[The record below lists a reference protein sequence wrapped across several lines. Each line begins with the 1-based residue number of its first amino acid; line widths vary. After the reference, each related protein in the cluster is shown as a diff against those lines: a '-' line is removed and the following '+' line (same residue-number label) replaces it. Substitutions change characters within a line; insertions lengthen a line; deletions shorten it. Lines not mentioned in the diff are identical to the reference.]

1 MNSHVLQ
8 FSAISIALLG
18 LVNFLLV
25 WILHRQWWKIKA
37 VRRASWLFPVTGVLI
52 VALWGLASY
61 LEFSFGSMLF
71 GFLTVF
77 CFIASIAFLLALP
90 FSGTALTLERIVR
103 WIAKRIDRKKTSS
116 NAAPSEQQPARSHV
130 PADAD
135 TVDTTRRSII
145 TVGSAALPA
154 LTVGLGT
161 YGMISSEYAVK
172 FPNVEMFF
180 DDLHPDL
187 DGLRILHITDLHL
200 GYSITLD
207 SLEKTLINAEK
218 QRPDLVLLSGDISD
232 DLPVLPEALRM
243 ISQLRPRYGTFASL
257 GNHEYHR
264 GISQVLK
271 IFDAGPVPLFV
282 ENGETVKIGKAEL
295 YIGAADDPVAAG
307 QGVTGDHEDF
317 LQRSV
322 SQAFDG
328 APSQAFQLL
337 MSHRPEGFNQAARMN
352 LDLTVAGH
360 KHGGAQIGW
369 NGRSLAETWFGLG
382 EYTWGYYEKNNGAS
396 KLYTSA
402 GAGHWFPFRLGVPR
416 EAPVYILRRG
426 KGSSQY
432 TENGS
437 GLITT
442 SA

>member
-1 MNSHVLQ
+1 MNFFVLKY
-8 FSAISIALLG
+8 SAMSIALLG
-18 LVNFLLV
+18 LINFLLV
-25 WILHRQWWKIKA
+25 WSLHRQWWKIKA
-37 VRRASWLFPVTGVLI
+37 VRRATWLFPVAGILI
-52 VALWGLASY
+52 VVLWGLASY
-61 LEFSFGSMLF
+61 LESGFGSMLF

-77 CFIASIAFLLALP
+77 CFIASIALLLALP
-90 FSGTALTLERIVR
+90 FSGTALTLERLVR
-103 WIAKRIDRKKTSS
+103 WIMRRAGRKKDSS
-116 NAAPSEQQPARSHV
+116 STIQPEQQTALSPAAPA
-130 PADAD
+130 AD
-135 TVDTTRRSII
+135 TVDRTRRSII

-161 YGMISSEYAVK
+161 YGLISSEYAVA

-187 DGLRILHITDLHL
+187 DGLRILHISDLHL
-200 GYSITLD
+200 GSFITLG
-207 SLEKTLINAEK
+207 SLEKTLIDAEK
-218 QRPDLVLLSGDISD
+218 QRPDIILLSGDISD

-264 GISQVLK
+264 GIQQVLK
-271 IFDAGPVPLFV
+271 IFDTGPVPLYV
-282 ENGETVKIGKAEL
+282 ENGESVKIGRAEL

-307 QGVTGDHEDF
+307 RGVTGDHEDF

-322 SQAFDG
+322 AQAFDG
-328 APSQAFQLL
+328 APSDAFRLL
-337 MSHRPEGFNQAARMN
+337 MSHRPEGFNQAARMDV
-352 LDLTVAGH
+352 DLTVAGH
-360 KHGGAQIGW
+360 KHGGAQMGW

-382 EYTWGYYEKNNGAS
+382 EYAWGYYEKNNGDS

-426 KGSSQY
+426 KGSEHY
-432 TENGS
+432 TGNGNRI
-437 GLITT
+437 ITVP
-442 SA
+442 S